1 MAMTQRICFLFLAL
15 ASFAFPNH
23 VSGVNPP
30 PDGGYPNQN
39 TAEGE
44 DALFSLDAEAQYH
57 TAFGYHAN
65 YSVVSASYDTA
76 VGASALSGQIFHYYP
91 VNTVIGSH
99 AMVIDSSG
107 IYGYSGAT
115 AVGNNALMNAG
126 GDCEAIG
133 ANAMSSRR
141 PDTTT
146 SFGNTA
152 VVGSGAL
159 GKATSNVFYSVA
171 FGYQAQGES
180 LQSSYNVAVGVS
192 ALLKSNDSYNT
203 AVGTRAL
210 ANLTSPG
217 THNIGIG
224 YQAGLNLGAD
234 SSHNIDIGNVGQEGD
249 NNTIRIGTPGIHQAT
264 YLAGVSGATIPHG
277 PGVVINSS
285 GKLGVLT
292 SSERGKEAI
301 QPMANSSDKLYQL
314 RPVSFRYKKNIDRKG
329 IPQFGLVAEEVEK
342 VAPELVAYDQNHH
355 PYSVRYQA
363 VNSMLLNEFL
373 KEHATAVGQDEV
385 LQNQEHKLDY
395 VTAKLAQ
402 IRRNLK
408 SQAALIAKAKAQVG
422 AIAVAQPL
430 E

>member
-1 MAMTQRICFLFLAL
+1 MAHRICFLLLAF
-15 ASFAFPNH
+15 ACFAFPNH
-23 VSGVNPP
+23 VIGVTPP

-44 DALFSLDAEAQYH
+44 EALFSLDAEAKYH
-57 TAFGYHAN
+57 TALGYHAN
-65 YSVVSASYDTA
+65 YSVVTSSYDTA
-76 VGASALSGQIFHYYP
+76 IGAFALSGQVFHFYP
-91 VNTVIGSH
+91 VNTVIGSRV
-99 AMVIDSSG
+99 MVIDSRG
-107 IYGYSGAT
+107 PYGFSGAT
-115 AVGNNALMNAG
+115 AVGTNALMNAG

-133 ANAMSSRR
+133 ANAMSSRD
-141 PDTTT
+141 PATTT
-146 SFGNTA
+146 SFSNTA
-152 VVGSGAL
+152 AVGSGAL

-180 LQSSYNVAVGVS
+180 LQSTYNVAVGVS
-192 ALLKSNDSYNT
+192 ALLKSNESYNT

-224 YQAGLNLGAD
+224 YQAGLNLGPN

-249 NNTIRIGTPGIHQAT
+249 NNTIRIGTNGIHQAT
-264 YLAGVSGATIPHG
+264 YIAGVSGATIPHG

-285 GKLGVLT
+285 GQLGVLT

-301 QPMANSSDKLYQL
+301 QPMGHSSDKLYQL
-314 RPVSFRYKKNIDRKG
+314 RPVNFRYKKDIDRKG

-342 VAPELVAYDQNHH
+342 VAPELVAYDQNHG

-373 KEHATAVGQDEV
+373 KDHKIALGQDEV
-385 LQNQEHKLDY
+385 LLNQERELNDL
-395 VTAKLAQ
+395 TDKLAQ
-402 IRRNLK
+402 IRRDLK
-408 SQAALIAKAKAQVG
+408 TQAA
-422 AIAVAQPL
+422 AIAQAKSRVAAITVGQTP